1 LILIY
6 SLLLNDFGPGGEVV
20 KGEKGAESLHKGER
34 SLRGEFD
41 RPEMRDKVNDFGAS
55 PFWTTYSRTVF
66 FRLYLR
72 LVSTYLVSRLIW

>member
-6 SLLLNDFGPGGEVV
+6 SLLLDDFSLRGEVV

-41 RPEMRDKVNDFGAS
+41 HPEMRDKVNDFGAS
-55 PFWTTYSRTVF
+55 PF
-66 FRLYLR
+66 
-72 LVSTYLVSRLIW
+72 